1 MTTKVYKA
9 TPAEQYLVGGNGEH
23 ANIFVSCTQ
32 HRESV
37 FGGLI
42 VIASSYGNWS
52 YVWSNTGNTP
62 FKNFLCG
69 VRKDYL
75 SEKLMGTDAYVI
87 DWEVTNKK
95 TAAFIRENLVVARK
109 ALLVNI
115 LAELERTTNEPS
127 AELIEDFGWCDVE
140 INEIIEA
147 NRVDKLNSNFEY
159 FWDELWVPFIEELK
173 KEIADG
179 A

>member
-37 FGGLI
+37 FGGSI

-127 AELIEDFGWCDVE
+127 AELIEDFGWVGIEEFPDLLCDHE
-140 INEIIEA
+140 TK
-147 NRVDKLNSNFEY
+147 KLNPTFSY
-159 FWDELWVPFIEELK
+159 FWDELWVPFVEHLQQ
-173 KEIADG
+173 EIA
-179 A
+179 